1 MVQISV
7 ELTGDVDH
15 IRRYR
20 EYMQRAVKG
29 GDTAAFD
36 GFGLKVL
43 AMYAAFAQRR
53 FDIFSRGGGDW
64 QPLAPSTIYR
74 RARATVER
82 AKKEADANLARGY
95 SERIEKENGV
105 KYKVR
110 RVFGSKQHARAMA
123 RAENRVKQFFR
134 KAYGYAPSHGQGALQ
149 RATQIPAHG
158 SVSILRDTGTLFRA
172 LSVGNPANVMR
183 KRGATFEY
191 GIGGPEMH
199 PDSKLSVGRIA
210 AYHQAGGTIP
220 NRPPQRKILVTPPT
234 SDQVWSEFDKAA
246 KIFLQRVWNESRG

>member
-7 ELTGDVDH
+7 EFTGDVDH

-20 EYMQRAVKG
+20 EYMQRALNG

-36 GFGLKVL
+36 RFGIQVL
-43 AMYAAFAQRR
+43 AMYAAFARRR

-64 QPLAPSTIYR
+64 PPLAPSTIYR

-82 AKKEADANLARGY
+82 AKKEADANLKRGFTEDKKGNWKAY
-95 SERIEKENGV
+95 GDREHKN
-105 KYKVR
+105 
-110 RVFGSKQHARAMA
+110 ALA

-134 KAYGYAPSHGQGALQ
+134 RAYGYAPAHGQGANQ
-149 RATQIPAHG
+149 RATHTPATG
-158 SVSILRDTGTLFRA
+158 STSILRDTGTLFNA
-172 LSVGNPANVMR
+172 FTVGSPANVMR
-183 KRGATFEY
+183 KRGAIFEY

-199 PDSKLSVGRIA
+199 PDGKTTIGRIA
-210 AYHQAGGTIP
+210 AYHQAGGTMP

-234 SDQVWSEFDKAA
+234 TDQVWTEFDKAA
-246 KIFLQRVWNESRG
+246 KLFLQRVWNESRG